1 MKLIV
6 AEKSI
11 AAKRIANI
19 LGSPKQ
25 ELKNNVQVY
34 KLPNAIVVPLRG
46 HIINVD
52 FPKKY
57 ANWIGTALPL
67 LIGAKIEYD
76 VYLKNIGKTLENY
89 AKQVDTCVIATDFD
103 REGESI
109 GKEAIEIIKK
119 VNPNIKIKRAKFSAL
134 TKKEVNDAFDNLVEF
149 NENLANSADTRR
161 EIDLIWGAVLT
172 RFISIASKRLGKSFL
187 SVGRVQT
194 PTLAL
199 IVDREKE
206 IKAFKPEDFWE
217 ISIDC
222 EKNSEKFRAL
232 HQKEKIFDKS
242 VAEKLAKLSGDT
254 ALVKKVTKK
263 EVTLQPPEPFNTT
276 SFLRAASSINI
287 QPSEAISL
295 AESLY
300 TKGYISYPRTD
311 NTYYPES
318 LNLKDIVKKFSE
330 AGDFITLAKKI
341 LDTSKFKP
349 THGKKKTTDHP
360 PIHPATVVL
369 KTNLSS
375 KEWKIYEL
383 IVRRF
388 FATLADPAKLDTVRA
403 DLDYSSE
410 PFIARGKTIKEKGWK
425 EYYTYSKTKIEI
437 LPELIENENVKVLKL
452 NSDQK
457 QTKPKPRYTP
467 SALLKILD
475 ELNLGTKSTRP
486 AIIQKLVDRGYIT
499 GKKNYEPSEVAFVLI
514 DTLEKHADTVT
525 KPEMTSNLETE
536 MDKIEEGN
544 LTKEIVVN
552 NSRKNLSD
560 ILQQLAIHNNE
571 ISGDLQGALSDQ
583 NVLGKC
589 PKCGKDLMM
598 IRTKCGTRFVG
609 CRGYLDGCDVSFP
622 LPAKGKI
629 VKLDPLCEHC
639 KLPIVRVITGK
650 KRYFEM
656 CINHQ
661 CPS

>member
-1 MKLIV
+1 M
-6 AEKSI
+6 
-11 AAKRIANI
+11 
-19 LGSPKQ
+19 
-25 ELKNNVQVY
+25 
-34 KLPNAIVVPLRG
+34 
-46 HIINVD
+46 
-52 FPKKY
+52 
-57 ANWIGTALPL
+57 
-67 LIGAKIEYD
+67 
-76 VYLKNIGKTLENY
+76 
-89 AKQVDTCVIATDFD
+89 
-103 REGESI
+103 
-109 GKEAIEIIKK
+109 
-119 VNPNIKIKRAKFSAL
+119 
-134 TKKEVNDAFDNLVEF
+134 
-149 NENLANSADTRR
+149 
-161 EIDLIWGAVLT
+161 
-172 RFISIASKRLGKSFL
+172 
-187 SVGRVQT
+187 
-194 PTLAL
+194 
-199 IVDREKE
+199 
-206 IKAFKPEDFWE
+206 
-217 ISIDC
+217 
-222 EKNSEKFRAL
+222 
-232 HQKEKIFDKS
+232 
-242 VAEKLAKLSGDT
+242 
-254 ALVKKVTKK
+254 
-263 EVTLQPPEPFNTT
+263 
-276 SFLRAASSINI
+276 
-287 QPSEAISL
+287 SL

-330 AGDFITLAKKI
+330 AGDFMVLAKKI
-341 LDTSKFKP
+341 LDTSNFKP

-375 KEWKIYEL
+375 REWKMYEL

-437 LPELIENENVKVLKL
+437 LPELIENENVKVLNL

-457 QTKPKPRYTP
+457 QTKPRPRYTP

-499 GKKNYEPSEVAFVLI
+499 GKKSYEPSEVAFVLI

-525 KPEMTSNLETE
+525 KPEMTSNLEIE

-552 NSRKNLSD
+552 NSRKNLSE

-583 NVLGKC
+583 NLLGKC
-589 PKCGKDLMM
+589 LKCGKDLMM
-598 IRTKCGTRFVG
+598 IRTKRGTRFVG

-629 VKLDPLCEHC
+629 IKLDPLCEHC
-639 KLPIVRVITGK
+639 KLPMIRVISGK
-650 KRYFEM
+650 KRYFDM
-656 CINHQ
+656 CINHK
-661 CPS
+661 CKSKESWTKKKKN